1 MITTTKKIAKKIIDR
16 MDFDNEGIV
25 VAYGSG
31 NAVMTKM
38 LLQNISTKSVLFVFE
53 TNEHSINDL
62 CSINDKR
69 LVIINADPENAKM
82 ILKNRYKV
90 EKVDFILS
98 SIPFTFFERRKKNRI
113 ISRSY
118 SLLKEKGK
126 FITTH
131 YTWLIYK
138 LIKEQFSE
146 ISINPAV
153 VNMPPVIIEGIK

>member
-1 MITTTKKIAKKIIDR
+1 MITTKKNIVKNIIGR
-16 MDFDNEGIV
+16 INFDNEEII
-25 VAYGSG
+25 VAYGSS
-31 NAVMTKM
+31 NTVMTKM
-38 LLQNISTKSVLFVFE
+38 LLENIKPKSVLFVFE

-62 CSINDKR
+62 CNINDKR
-69 LVIINADPENAKM
+69 LVIINADAENAKM

-90 EKVDFILS
+90 EKVDFIIS
-98 SIPFTFFERRKKNRI
+98 AIHFAFFARRKKNRI

-126 FITTH
+126 FITTQ

>member
-1 MITTTKKIAKKIIDR
+1 MISTKKNIVKNIIGR
-16 MDFDNEGIV
+16 INFDNDEII

-31 NAVMTKM
+31 KAVTTKT
-38 LLQNISTKSVLFVFE
+38 LLENIKSKSVLFVFK
-53 TNEHSINDL
+53 TNENSINDL
-62 CSINDKR
+62 CNINDKR
-69 LVIINADPENAKM
+69 LVIINADAENAKM

-126 FITTH
+126 FITTQ
-131 YTWLIYK
+131 YTWLNYK

-146 ISINPAV
+146 ISINPYV
-153 VNMPPVIIEGIK
+153 MNMPPVIIEGIK